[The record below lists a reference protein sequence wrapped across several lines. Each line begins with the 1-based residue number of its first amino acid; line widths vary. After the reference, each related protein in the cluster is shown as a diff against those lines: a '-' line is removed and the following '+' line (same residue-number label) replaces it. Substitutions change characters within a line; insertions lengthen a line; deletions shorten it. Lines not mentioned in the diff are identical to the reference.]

1 MCERYLIVEGSGWV
15 EVGDAL
21 AGVVQRG
28 SVVFIP
34 PDVPQRIH
42 SIGDVDLVFPANC
55 TPRFRLELYDDTE
68 RTP

>member
-1 MCERYLIVEGSGWV
+1 MCERYLILEGSGWV

-42 SIGDVDLVFPANC
+42 SIKKPTQAPV
-55 TPRFRLELYDDTE
+55 RFSEATSELRDE
-68 RTP
+68 P